1 MKLTIDSDVLA
12 YAFIEPTKEVYK
24 ERFDEFKA
32 LHNKADYIYKGVI
45 RGVHELIIPSTVLIE
60 VAIVMSRAV
69 GEAIAKTVY
78 ERVKKHATEI
88 LYLNEEFTTYCME
101 KGIET
106 HLSGFDSVVFVAFL

>member
-45 RGVHELIIPSTVLIE
+45 
-60 VAIVMSRAV
+60 
-69 GEAIAKTVY
+69 
-78 ERVKKHATEI
+78 
-88 LYLNEEFTTYCME
+88 
-101 KGIET
+101 
-106 HLSGFDSVVFVAFL
+106 